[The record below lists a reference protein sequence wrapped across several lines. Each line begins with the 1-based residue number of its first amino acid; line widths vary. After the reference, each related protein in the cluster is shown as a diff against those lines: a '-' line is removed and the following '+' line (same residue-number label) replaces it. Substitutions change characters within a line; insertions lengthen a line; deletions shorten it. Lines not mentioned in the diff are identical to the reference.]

1 LPINYDINDLG
12 NYYTGATDAD
22 IVIDNGVDDSDVP
35 QLFLSSK
42 DKMKRSLYAD
52 INWHERLIILLGYR
66 GVGKTTILLQ
76 RLNEIGNKGIYFS
89 LDDLYFESNR
99 LVTTVEQLYTL
110 GYRTFFLDEVHRYQF
125 WSKDLKQLYD
135 DFEDIHV
142 VATGSSI
149 LEVAKGQADL
159 SRRTIIYHLQGLSFR
174 EYLQFE
180 KNLTLSTFDLET
192 IIIQHHEISSDLLE
206 TFSFEKDFT
215 NYLKNGYFPFY
226 KENKAAYFQKL
237 SETINLVI
245 DVDIA
250 PFEELNYSTV
260 RTMKKLLYV
269 ISQSVP
275 FSPNISKLSERLE
288 APRNT
293 LLRLLDLLHQA
304 KIIKLL
310 HADNQKLSYL
320 QKPEKI
326 FLENT
331 NFMQL
336 FSENKANVGSLRE
349 TFFFNQ
355 LSRNHSVEASK
366 FGDFLVDD
374 MFTFEVGGPNK
385 DFKQIK
391 GVPSSYLAL
400 DIQNG
405 SGNKI
410 PLWLFGMMY

>member
-1 LPINYDINDLG
+1 MEQLLEKSKKKLATLG
-12 NYYTGATDAD
+12 GKIERSIYNK
-22 IVIDNGVDDSDVP
+22 IQWDD
-35 QLFLSSK
+35 
-42 DKMKRSLYAD
+42 
-52 INWHERLIILLGYR
+52 RLVLLLGYR

-76 RLNEIGNKGIYFS
+76 RLKKFGDKGIYFS

-99 LVTTVEQLYTL
+99 LVTLVEQLYTL
-110 GYRTFFLDEVHRYQF
+110 GFRAFFIDEVHRYQF

-135 DFEDIHV
+135 DFQDVHLI
-142 VATGSSI
+142 ATGSSI

-159 SRRTIIYHLQGLSFR
+159 SRRASVYHLQGLSFR

-180 KNLTLSTFDLET
+180 KKIEIQSFDLET
-192 IIIQHHEISSDLLE
+192 ILENHHEISTDLLE
-206 TFSFEKDFT
+206 QFSFEMDFN
-215 NYLKNGYFPFY
+215 NYLKYGYFPFY
-226 KENKAAYFQKL
+226 KENKTLYYQKL

-245 DVDIA
+245 DIDIA

-275 FSPNISKLSERLE
+275 FTPNIAKIAERLE

-293 LLRLLDLLHQA
+293 ILRLLDLLHQG

-310 HADNQKLSYL
+310 HSENERLSHL

-331 NFMQL
+331 NFVHFFAQG
-336 FSENKANVGSLRE
+336 KANVGSLRE

-355 LSRNHSVEASK
+355 VSEKHQVCASK
-366 FGDFLVDD
+366 FGDFLIDEKY
-374 MFTFEVGGPNK
+374 TFEVGGPNK
-385 DFKQIK
+385 NFQQIK
-391 GVPSSYLAL
+391 GVPNSYLVV
-400 DIQNG
+400 DVENG
-405 SGNKI
+405 VGNKV
-410 PLWLFGMMY
+410 PLWMFGFLK